1 MSDDANKTLNVKG
14 STKTKFMVVKTILGI
29 SQDELLIKL
38 MEENNKVNKFINF
51 NEEFEPVVIKELT

>member
-14 STKTKFMVVKTILGI
+14 ATKTKFMVVKTILGI